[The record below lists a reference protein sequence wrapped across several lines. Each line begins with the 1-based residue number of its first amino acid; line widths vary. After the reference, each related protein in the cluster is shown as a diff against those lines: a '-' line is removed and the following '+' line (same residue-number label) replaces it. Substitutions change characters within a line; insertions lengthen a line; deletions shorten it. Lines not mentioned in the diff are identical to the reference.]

1 MSVNSL
7 SDEEIIERIGE
18 LKKDE
23 NSYSQVIKTYY
34 EELYNRYYLQ
44 CYNISR
50 YYGLNKQ
57 DAEDVVQE
65 SFLKFMM
72 RCKTFEKGRQFKPW
86 FLRILINT
94 IKDRYKYLKKNKF
107 INIEKYEEVDIPEE
121 KSDIENFTIKDSLEV
136 IINKLPEKLKKVVLL
151 KNFSDMSLEDIAKES
166 NISIRQLHN
175 RLSKAYQIILKEL
188 KK

>member
-1 MSVNSL
+1 MSVNSM
-7 SDEEIIERIGE
+7 SDEEILYRICE

-23 NSYSQVIKTYY
+23 SSYAQVIKTYY

-50 YYGLNKQ
+50 YYGLSKQ

-72 RCKTFEKGRQFKPW
+72 RDRTFERGKLFKPW
-86 FLRILINT
+86 FFRILINT
-94 IKDRYKYLKKNKF
+94 IKDRYKYLKKNRF
-107 INIEKYEEVDIPEE
+107 INIEKFEEIDIPEA
-121 KSDIENFTIKDSLEV
+121 KNDIENFTVKESLEV